1 LDRRR
6 DDWLARALVGWL
18 DFVLRR
24 RATMLVAI
32 LLVTIGSGLYAGRN
46 LGFNLN
52 PNDLFSPD
60 LRFQRMIAEF
70 ERHFPVLTNALL
82 VVVDGDTP
90 ESTREVADALMGRL
104 RDRSDLFTSV
114 YFPGEEGFFETHG
127 LLYTDLDDLD
137 TFADQMARLQPV
149 IAALSRDPSLSSL
162 SRVIR
167 QGLEHSENATWGVER
182 WQSVLDHFRRATV
195 AVYAEVPLSIS
206 WETVLLEGSPLDP
219 TQRRVIV
226 AYPVLEFDKI
236 LAASR
241 PLEAIHEEALE
252 SGAGPGTGVRVRISG
267 YPALNHEEF
276 LGLARDTGVAGTLS
290 FVLILIVLF
299 VAFRSFTVVTMAAG
313 TLLVGFVWTAGYAA
327 FAVGRLN
334 PASIAFA
341 VLFIGLGVDF
351 LIHIGMI
358 LVDELRGGTVVRT
371 ALEDAVRGVG
381 NALVLCAFTTAIGF
395 LAFFPTDYRGVS
407 ELGVIS
413 AGGMVAILFLTLT
426 LFPILVDWGLRD
438 GAVAR
443 IRARRPWSVP
453 FPGPHH
459 PRLVVTVAV
468 VCGVAGLLLL
478 PRLRLETNIVSLR
491 NPDTESVQTFMDLL
505 DSDLGTPW
513 YMDALAPNLER
524 AQTIAHE
531 VSGLDTVE
539 RAITLTDYVPS
550 EQEEKLEILADVA
563 LMLDIPEIDEP
574 RVAMST
580 EEQVEAL
587 RDLHA
592 SLDAELIATVPGGL
606 ARSALLLRQQLGRFL
621 ASVDEDPDPDAAIA
635 ALDERLLAPLPSQF
649 DRLRRNLDTPGVTL
663 DTLPNALVRRMV
675 ASDGRA
681 RIQVFP
687 AEDLDERDAMV
698 RFVES
703 VRPLWSEITGL
714 PVNLVESSYATWDSL
729 REALLWA
736 VCAIALLLIVLW
748 RKPVDAVIALIP
760 LLLAVVLTASVSA
773 VIGLPLNFI
782 NVCVLP
788 LLLGIGVD
796 SGVHMVHRA
805 KRLPPGG
812 GVLLESTTAQ
822 AVFFSALTTV
832 ASFGT
837 LILSRHTGIAS
848 LGELLLIGMLFTLA
862 GNLVVLPA
870 LIVLQQRVR
879 GDARP

>member
-24 RATMLVAI
+24 RGAVLVAI
-32 LLVTIGSGLYAGRN
+32 LLATIASGVYAGRN
-46 LGFNLN
+46 LGFNLD
-52 PNDLFSPD
+52 PNDLFSPE
-60 LRFQRMIAEF
+60 LRFQRMIVEF

-90 ESTREVADALMGRL
+90 ESTREVADELVGRL
-104 RDRSDLFTSV
+104 RARPDLFTSV
-114 YFPGEEGFFETHG
+114 YFPGEEAFFESHG
-127 LLYTDLDDLD
+127 LLYTELDDLD
-137 TFADQMARLQPV
+137 TFADEMARLQPV
-149 IAALSRDPSLSSL
+149 IGALSRDPSLVEL

-167 QGLEHSENATWGVER
+167 LGLEHMDDDTWDVER

-195 AVYAEVPLSIS
+195 AVYAELPLSIS

-226 AYPVLEFDKI
+226 AYPVLEFERI

-241 PLEAIHEEALE
+241 PLEAIREEALE
-252 SGAGPGTGVRVRISG
+252 SGAGPESGVRVRITG

-276 LGLARDTGVAGTLS
+276 LGLARDTGIAGALS
-290 FVLILIVLF
+290 FALIVVVLF

-327 FAVGRLN
+327 YTVERLN

-358 LVDELRGGTVVRT
+358 LVDELRGGTAVRT
-371 ALEDAVRGVG
+371 ALEDAVRAVG
-381 NALVLCAFTTAIGF
+381 SALVLCAFTTAIGF

-438 GAVAR
+438 AAVAR

-459 PRLVVTVAV
+459 PRLVVSVAAV
-468 VCGVAGLLLL
+468 LGVAGLLLV
-478 PRLRLETNIVSLR
+478 PHLRLETNVVVLR
-491 NPDTESVQTFMDLL
+491 NPDTESVRTFVDLL
-505 DSDLGTPW
+505 DSDLETPW
-513 YMDALAPNLER
+513 YMDALAPDLER
-524 AQTIAHE
+524 AQLIALE
-531 VSGLDTVE
+531 VRALDTVE
-539 RAITLTDYVPS
+539 RAITLADYVPS

-563 LMLDIPEIDEP
+563 LMLDIPFADAP
-574 RVAMST
+574 REAMST
-580 EEQVEAL
+580 EEQIEAL

-592 SLDAELIATVPGGL
+592 FLDAELIAKIPGGL
-606 ARSALLLRQQLGRFL
+606 ARSALLLQRQLGRFL
-621 ASVDEDPDPDAAIA
+621 ASVDEDPDPAAAIA
-635 ALDERLLAPLPSQF
+635 TLDEHLLAPLPSQF
-649 DRLRRNLDTPGVTL
+649 DRLRRNLETPEVTV
-663 DTLPNALVRRMV
+663 DILPDSLVERMV
-675 ASDGRA
+675 ARDGLA
-681 RIQVFP
+681 RIQIFP

-703 VRPLWSEITGL
+703 VRPLWGDITGL
-714 PVNLVESSYATWDSL
+714 PVNLVESSYATWNSL
-729 REALLWA
+729 QEALLWA
-736 VCAIALLLIVLW
+736 ICAIALLLIALW
-748 RKPVDAVIALIP
+748 RKPVDAIVALMP
-760 LLLAVVLTASVSA
+760 LLLAVVLSAAVSA
-773 VIGLPLNFI
+773 LIGLQLNFI

-837 LILSRHTGIAS
+837 LILSQHAGIAS

-870 LIVLQQRVR
+870 LIVLQQRVG
-879 GDARP
+879 GDTRR